1 MVKELHGIIVANVIP
16 FDRTGDIIES
26 GYQENIEFLIKNGV
40 HGLVALATAGEAPSL
55 SFEEKKRVIDLALKA
70 NAGRVPLVVGVGGTN
85 ARETYA
91 LIDYAEGA
99 GADGL
104 FVITPYFYRFTRD
117 EYIGYYKEVS
127 KRCKT
132 QILVY
137 NSTYADVPLDPKAIA
152 ELAQLPNITALKEG
166 NAAQAA
172 EDIRLAGGHLGVF
185 TARDIYLYEN
195 MALGGAGSISF
206 CANIAPRLFGQ
217 LYDLLMARD
226 YARAREIQFKLNPLV
241 WEVVRRSYPAGIKAA
256 LNLLG
261 LAGGHVR
268 FPLTDYNQ
276 DEIAPMRRV
285 LKDLELL

>member
-1 MVKELHGIIVANVIP
+1 M
-16 FDRTGDIIES
+16 
-26 GYQENIEFLIKNGV
+26 
-40 HGLVALATAGEAPSL
+40 

-70 NAGRVPLVVGVGGTN
+70 NNGRVPLLVGVGGTN
-85 ARETYA
+85 ARETFA
-91 LIDYAEGA
+91 LIDYAEAA

-117 EYIGYYKEVS
+117 EYINYYREIS

-132 QILVY
+132 QILIY

-166 NAAQAA
+166 NPAQAA
-172 EDIRLAGGHLGVF
+172 EDIRLTGGKLGVF
-185 TARDIYLYEN
+185 TSRDIYLYEN
-195 MALGGAGSISF
+195 MALGGAGGIFF
-206 CANIAPRLFGQ
+206 CANIAPKLSVQ
-217 LYDLLMARD
+217 LYDLLKAGD
-226 YARAREIQFKLNPLV
+226 YARARELQFKLNPLV

-261 LAGGHVR
+261 LSGGHVR

-276 DEIAPMRRV
+276 DEIAQLRRV
-285 LKDLELL
+285 LKELELL